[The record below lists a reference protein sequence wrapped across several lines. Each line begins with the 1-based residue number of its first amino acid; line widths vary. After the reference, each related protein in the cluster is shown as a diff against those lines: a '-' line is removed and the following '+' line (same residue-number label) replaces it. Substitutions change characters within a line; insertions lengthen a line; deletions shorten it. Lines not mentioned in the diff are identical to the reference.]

1 MIWTTIALL
10 AAHAV
15 SPEPRVDASSLRS
28 LTAYVQHAKERM
40 AELRKAGK
48 QDTEEFEE
56 FEERAEFFGMR
67 QHLLHVRAWPADRI
81 DRDAYIEAAKHRDQM
96 PAVNS
101 PNFAGTSWTFFGPRN
116 QEPAGNISAP
126 VAGRVNAVKHSPTD
140 STNDFWVAAGTG
152 GIFKTTDGATN
163 FTALST
169 SWPFSYTSDV
179 EVDPTNANRVYV
191 ATGDFP
197 GWWGYGFGVM
207 RSTDG
212 GSTWVNELQ
221 AQLAGCEVA
230 DILVDPDSP
239 NVVYAAAGRGTGAA
253 AGLGLWKS
261 TDYGNNW
268 SRVLD
273 NSQTGGV
280 CSLAASISS
289 GGVRRI
295 YAGTMNGR
303 IYVSS
308 DKFASSSYKTFLFG
322 SGEPI
327 AVATSTTARDTVY
340 AAVMGDSKVQ
350 RSTDA
355 GANYSSLTTSGLAWS
370 QTGFNYLFGVLNT
383 AIDGSGSDIVVFGM
397 TEFFALLP
405 GASSWS
411 TPFGT
416 GGSRTLHVDHH
427 GFDRHPT
434 SKNSALIGND
444 GGVYRI
450 TYLSGFGF
458 LLTNLNSA
466 LRNTEHVHASVA
478 PSLDID
484 YCMTGMWHLG
494 VGQSIGDPWTWY
506 QRRGGDGMYSIIHG
520 SLPTT
525 QFATIQQMWSSSS
538 DIGISAT
545 RDAWVN
551 STTLNTTYYVANES
565 FAFITPMD
573 EVLNDAGAAYFAGE
587 YLYKVKY
594 TSAGVTWT
602 KGIGNT
608 DLCPDANEAVL
619 SLDSM
624 DNTTNGVYVG
634 TNFGRVM
641 GSLNP
646 TTGFTLIKTYSEPVT
661 CVSTNPTDY
670 DEVLIALG
678 NAGAPGGTGALKEI
692 TDWTNVLLR
701 REYDR
706 SGTGSTALPST
717 GVNWVERDPYDPV
730 NTWYAATD
738 LGVFYTE
745 NRGGDWYNATSSLG
759 LPNVMCLHLVA
770 KDGYLYVSTF
780 GRGMWRMALR
790 STKPKVTSFDITQTF
805 VTGGNP
811 ITGTV
816 TLDKTAGPGGVEVT
830 VTSSD
835 NSAVFPGTVV
845 VPQGQ
850 SSLTWQLGT
859 GQVGAHTNTTVTCSA
874 NGGQAS
880 DTVLVNEVSVLQLEL
895 DQNTVA
901 GGGFNGIVYLDRAA
915 PQGGVVVN
923 LAASPSSAVTIPAQ
937 ITVSAGSAFR
947 QFSGTAAL
955 TPQNRNVAIQATKFG
970 SGVQSAM
977 NVLGLYMTA
986 MSVSP
991 ATVYNTDGF
1000 FVNVTLNRAAS
1011 ENGFPLTAVSGNP
1024 AAATVVSPFSVGGNL
1039 QTGNTV
1045 GQSYFVATDT
1055 NVGIRVTS
1063 PYGDYLEDSVLVEHL
1078 GFQGIT
1084 CTPNPVIGGNV
1095 PTFRVRLDR
1104 TVTRSTRVYLSSSD
1118 TSVLTVPVFATV
1130 PVGASF
1136 VDVAGST
1143 VTVLSPKKVNVSV
1156 RLKNGP
1162 SDPPSATVAV
1172 DVVPPTITVP
1182 PSSFTVSLGR
1192 HDAGDVVSLRATD
1205 GNVLRVCKFIV
1216 PNSVVPPINVTVDGT
1231 SPVATAASL
1240 QWLFASKMQHAGAFS
1255 QTLEFWN
1262 WQTAA
1267 WDTADRRTDAVT
1279 TTLVERSLPG
1289 TGALSRLLD
1298 PGTGNLRCRY
1308 TVKSTGPTAVSAW
1321 CHETDRA
1328 VWLLGF

>member
-1 MIWTTIALL
+1 MIWTAIAILTAHI
-10 AAHAV
+10 AAPV
-15 SPEPRVDASSLRS
+15 EPSVDPSSLRS

-48 QDTEEFEE
+48 EGSEEYEE
-56 FEERAEFFGMR
+56 YEERAEFYGMR
-67 QHLLHVRAWPADRI
+67 QHLLHVRAWPNDRI
-81 DRDAYIEAAKHRDQM
+81 DREAHIEAAKHRDEM
-96 PAVNS
+96 PPVNS
-101 PNFAGTSWTFFGPRN
+101 PAFAGTSWTFFGPRN
-116 QEPAGNISAP
+116 QQPAGGISAP

-140 STNDFWVAAGTG
+140 PANDFWVAAATG
-152 GIFKTTDGATN
+152 GVFKTTDGATN
-163 FTALST
+163 FTALSS
-169 SWPFSYTSDV
+169 SWPYSYASDI
-179 EVDPTNANRVYV
+179 EVDPGNANRVYV

-197 GWWGYGFGVM
+197 GWWGYGFGMM

-212 GSTWVNELQ
+212 GSTWINELQ
-221 AQLAGCEVA
+221 SQLQGCEVA

-239 NVVYAAAGRGTGAA
+239 NIVFAAAGRGTGDPD
-253 AGLGLWKS
+253 GLGLWKS

-268 SRVLD
+268 TRVLD
-273 NSQTGGV
+273 NVQTGGV

-289 GGVRRI
+289 NGVRRI

-303 IYVSS
+303 LYVSS
-308 DKFASSSYKTFLFG
+308 NKFVSNSSKSIGGL
-322 SGEPI
+322 GEPI

-340 AAVMGDSKVQ
+340 AAVMGSQSVQ

-355 GANYSSLTTSGLAWS
+355 GGSYSLVTTSGLAWN

-383 AIDGSGSDIVVFGM
+383 ASNGSGSDLLVFGM
-397 TEFFALLP
+397 TEFFVLLP

-411 TPFGT
+411 TPFGS
-416 GGSRTLHVDHH
+416 GGTRTLHVDHH

-434 SKNSALIGND
+434 LQNFALIGND
-444 GGVYRI
+444 GGIYRI
-450 TYLSGFGF
+450 IYVSGFGF
-458 LLTNLNSA
+458 TLTNLNSA

-478 PSLDID
+478 PNLDPD

-520 SLPTT
+520 SLQTT
-525 QFATIQQMWSSSS
+525 QFATIQQMWSGSS

-545 RDAWVN
+545 RDGWVN
-551 STTLNTTYYVANES
+551 STSLNTSYYVAGES

-573 EVLNDAGAAYFAGE
+573 DVLNDPGAAYFAGE

-594 TSAGVTWT
+594 TSAGATWT
-602 KGIGNT
+602 KGIGGT
-608 DLCPDANEAVL
+608 DLCPDTNEAVL

-624 DNTTNGVYVG
+624 NNSTNGVYVG
-634 TNFGRVM
+634 TTNGRVM
-641 GSLNP
+641 GTLDP
-646 TTGFTLIKTYSEPVT
+646 TTGFTFIKDYSDPVT
-661 CVSTNPTDY
+661 CVSTNPNDY

-678 NAGAPGGTGALKEI
+678 NAGAPGGGGALKEI
-692 TDWTNVLLR
+692 TDWSNIILR
-701 REYDR
+701 KEYDR
-706 SGTGSTALPST
+706 SGSGNTALPST

-745 NRGGDWYNATSSLG
+745 NRGDDWYNATASLG

-770 KDGYLYVSTF
+770 RNGYLYVSTF

-790 STKPKVTSFDITQTF
+790 STKPKIASFDITQTF
-805 VTGGNP
+805 ITGGNP

-816 TLDKTAGPGGVEVT
+816 TLDKTAGPGGVAVT

-835 NSAVFPGTVV
+835 NSAVFPGVVV

-850 SSLTWQLGT
+850 TSLTWQLGT
-859 GQVGAHTNTTVTCSA
+859 GQVTQHTNTTVTCSA

-880 DTVLVNEVSVLQLEL
+880 DTVLVNEVSVLSFDL
-895 DQNTVA
+895 DTNITA

-915 PQGGVVVN
+915 PTGGVTVN
-923 LAASPSSAVTIPAQ
+923 LAASPSSAVTIPSQ
-937 ITVSAGSAFR
+937 ITISAGSAFR

-955 TPQNRNVAIQATKFG
+955 TPQNRNVGIQATKPG
-970 SGVQSAM
+970 SGVQSNM
-977 NVLGLYMTA
+977 VIFGLYMTS

-991 ATVYNTDGF
+991 NPVYNTDAF
-1000 FVNVTLNRAAS
+1000 FVNVTLNRPAS
-1011 ENGFPLTAVSGNP
+1011 ENGFPLTAISGNTNV
-1024 AAATVVSPFSVGGNL
+1024 ATVLSPFSVGANL

-1045 GQSYFVATDT
+1045 GQSYYVATDSAA
-1055 NVGIRVTS
+1055 GIRVTS
-1063 PYGDYLEDSVLVEHL
+1063 PYGDYLEDVVSVEHL
-1078 GFQGIT
+1078 GFQGLT
-1084 CTPNPVIGGNV
+1084 CTPNPVIGGNPV
-1095 PTFRVRLDR
+1095 TLRVRLDR
-1104 TVTRSTRVYLSSSD
+1104 TLARSTRVYLSSSD
-1118 TSVLTVPVFATV
+1118 SSILSVPVFATV

-1136 VDVAGST
+1136 VDVAGT
-1143 VTVLSPKKVNVSV
+1143 TTTVLSPKKVDVLV
-1156 RLKNGP
+1156 RLKNAP
-1162 SDPPSATVAV
+1162 TDPPTASVTV
-1172 DVVPPTITVP
+1172 DVVPPSFVVP

-1192 HDAGDVVSLRATD
+1192 KDAGDVLSLRSTD
-1205 GNVLRVCKFIV
+1205 GNYLRVCKFIV
-1216 PNSVVPPINVTVDGT
+1216 PNSVVPPINVTVEGT
-1231 SPVATAASL
+1231 SSVASATTL

-1262 WQTAA
+1262 WQTGA
-1267 WDTADRRTDAVT
+1267 WDTTNLRTDAVT
-1279 TTLVERSLPG
+1279 TTLVERSLAGSG
-1289 TGALSRLLD
+1289 TLSRLLD
-1298 PGTGNLRCRY
+1298 PATGNLRCRY